1 MRGLPKERRQIKLN
15 KYDLEFDLTHD
26 KNRLWGECKSS
37 YCKLTIDDYPLIV
50 SLKIKYN
57 DFENVVDTLF
67 KEGHGKSYKDL
78 EEEITELEKEN
89 AELREEN
96 ISLKNGIED
105 RDDLIEQYE
114 EHQDALRDKYFTSD
128 WI

>member
-1 MRGLPKERRQIKLN
+1 M
-15 KYDLEFDLTHD
+15 
-26 KNRLWGECKSS
+26 
-37 YCKLTIDDYPLIV
+37 
-50 SLKIKYN
+50 
-57 DFENVVDTLF
+57 F

-96 ISLKNGIED
+96 AELREENISLKNGIED
-105 RDDLIEQYE
+105 RDGLIEQYE

>member
-1 MRGLPKERRQIKLN
+1 MN

-96 ISLKNGIED
+96 AELREENISLKNGIED
-105 RDDLIEQYE
+105 RDGLIEQYE
-114 EHQDALRDKYFTSD
+114 EHQDVLRDKYFTSD